1 MHPSPSVRPF
11 VHPVSLSL
19 SRVCVCTLRRRS
31 RSQASKV
38 YIAPRCHIRVAIF
51 TAAPPSFLSLFSTFL
66 RGFHAVRSWGGDHT
80 HRLHA
85 FSDAAAEVFAG
96 GGRNGRLRLN
106 KGPTSSLPHPHSIL
120 SIPSFLPKVRLFP
133 SFAALPPYVS
143 FAMNTHHAL
152 LAAFPRM
159 LGRPLRVRDFHAHP
173 LGTHQVF
180 SSLRIVHFGMHRLA
194 YFFCLR
200 ARI

>member
-1 MHPSPSVRPF
+1 MHPSPSVSPF

-106 KGPTSSLPHPHSIL
+106 KGPSRLPSPSSFHFVHSF
-120 SIPSFLPKVRLFP
+120 IPSQST
-133 SFAALPPYVS
+133 SFS
-143 FAMNTHHAL
+143 FFCGSSPLCKFRHEHASCP
-152 LAAFPRM
+152 ACR
-159 LGRPLRVRDFHAHP
+159 
-173 LGTHQVF
+173 F
-180 SSLRIVHFGMHRLA
+180 SSN
-194 YFFCLR
+194 
-200 ARI
+200 ARPSAPRP